1 MQASDKLR
9 HYSICR
15 CRQNGCMKTDQ
26 CLFNSERRMTVM
38 AKLYEVVVVGGGLAG
53 ICAALAA
60 ADAGYKT
67 AIIAPKSGVPDG
79 RTTALMTPSIALLE
93 KLQIWQRVRDVA
105 APLRT
110 MRIIDG
116 TNRLLRAPTVSFQ
129 SSELD
134 LEAFGYNIP
143 NAPLLDAL
151 HGMLIERE
159 SIDCYHKQVE
169 SVEDRP
175 NQATLYLAGGLE
187 IGALI
192 VAAADGRNSL
202 IRRTVGIGIRDWQ
215 YRQTALVMNL
225 AHEYG
230 HADTSNEFHTE
241 DGPFTQ
247 VPLPGNRSSLV
258 WAMNPGRAEA
268 MAQLPA
274 AALALE
280 VESRMD
286 SILGKITIDSSVQSF
301 PFSGMIASAF
311 AKGRFMLIGEAGHV
325 FPPIGAQGLNLGLR
339 DVVDFVDVIRSTGGH
354 IDSDRIARH
363 YNRLRRSDVTS
374 RTFGV
379 DMLNRSLLSGFLPVQ
394 LARTGGL
401 SLLSRIAPLR
411 QLAMREGISPG
422 SGFRKLARRQE
433 PI

>member
-1 MQASDKLR
+1 
-9 HYSICR
+9 
-15 CRQNGCMKTDQ
+15 
-26 CLFNSERRMTVM
+26 M
-38 AKLYEVVVVGGGLAG
+38 AKLYDVAVVGGGLAG
-53 ICAALAA
+53 MCAALAA
-60 ADAGYKT
+60 ADAGHKT

-79 RTTALMTPSIALLE
+79 RTTALMMPSIELLE
-93 KLQIWQRVRDVA
+93 RLQVWLHVRDAA

-116 TNRLLRAPTVSFQ
+116 TKRLLRAPTVSFQ
-129 SSELD
+129 SSELG

-151 HGMLIERE
+151 HDVLAGQEN
-159 SIDCYHKQVE
+159 IDCFDEQVE
-169 SVEDRP
+169 AVEDGSSA
-175 NQATLYLAGGLE
+175 ATLLLAGGQRVN
-187 IGALI
+187 ALI
-192 VAAADGRNSL
+192 VAGADGRNSL
-202 IRRTVGIGIRDWQ
+202 IRRTAGVGVRDWKYQ
-215 YRQTALVMNL
+215 QTALVMNL
-225 AHEYG
+225 SHEYG

-258 WAMNPGRAEA
+258 WAMKPARAVA
-268 MAQLPA
+268 MAQLPSD
-274 AALALE
+274 ALALA

-286 SILGKITIDSSVQSF
+286 SVLGKITIDSTVQSF
-301 PFSGMIASAF
+301 PFSGMIATAF

-339 DVVDFVDVIRSTGGH
+339 DVVDFVDVIRSMGGQ
-354 IDSDRIARH
+354 IDPDRIASQ

-379 DMLNRSLLSGFLPVQ
+379 DLLNRSLLNGFLPVQ

-401 SLLSRIAPLR
+401 SLLSRVAPLR

-422 SGFRKLARRQE
+422 SGFRRMGRRHE
-433 PI
+433 PV